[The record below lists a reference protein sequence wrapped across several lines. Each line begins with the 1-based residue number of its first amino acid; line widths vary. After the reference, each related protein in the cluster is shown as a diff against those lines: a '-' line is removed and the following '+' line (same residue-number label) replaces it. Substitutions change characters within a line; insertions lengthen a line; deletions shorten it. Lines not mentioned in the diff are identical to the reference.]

1 MPTKQTTKSRYQSRD
16 ADRVW
21 TDEERAAMQESA
33 RERKAAARRDPAEE
47 RADGER
53 EVREKIAQMPE
64 PDRTVAERIHALVTN
79 SAPAFVPRTY
89 YGMPAYAKNG
99 KTICFF
105 KPASK
110 FKERYSTFGFEQAAR
125 IDDGAMWPVAF
136 AVTEL
141 TADVEARIVELVKK
155 AVG

>member
-1 MPTKQTTKSRYQSRD
+1 MPSRQTTKSRYQSRD

-21 TDEERAAMQESA
+21 TDEERAAMKESA
-33 RERKAAARRDPAEE
+33 RERKAAARRDPAAE
-47 RADGER
+47 RADGDR

-79 SAPAFVPRTY
+79 SAPTFVPRTY
-89 YGMPAYAKNG
+89 YGMPAYAKDG

-155 AVG
+155 AAG

>member
-21 TDEERAAMQESA
+21 TDEERAAMQESS

-125 IDDGAMWPVAF
+125 IDDRAMWPVAF